1 MSSVALRASERPS
14 LNLEELVL
22 SVGAHGSQ
30 AEGVCV
36 MEAASIVAG
45 EPWSDRPACA
55 SPVIGRFLRR
65 WNDTL
70 TWKPRQSLKRFICP
84 VIGTRTTD
92 ADEAL
97 RARLVQDWVV
107 RTYAPA
113 WLRLAGLGQH
123 ADALSTL
130 VPLTITTIADV
141 RPALIAAR
149 DAAVFR
155 ALPSKGTTMPL
166 VRRFARETA
175 WDAASATLV
184 AERWG
189 EDPPPPASDPQLILD
204 VALTALVA
212 ATCEQLGPTARLLRG
227 SACDLVEDM
236 CMVGQPARQRW
247 SA

>member
-1 MSSVALRASERPS
+1 MPTVTLRASQRPS
-14 LNLEELVL
+14 LNLDELVL
-22 SVGAHGSQ
+22 SVGAHESQ
-30 AEGVCV
+30 DLGACV
-36 MEAASIVAG
+36 MEAASVVAG
-45 EPWSDRPACA
+45 EPWSDRPTCV

-70 TWKPRQSLKRFICP
+70 PWRPRQSLKRFICP

-92 ADEAL
+92 ADEEL
-97 RARLVQDWVV
+97 RLRLVQDWVA

-113 WLRLAGLGQH
+113 WLSLAGLRPH

-130 VPLTITTIADV
+130 LPLTITTIAEA
-141 RPALIAAR
+141 RSALIAAR
-149 DAAVFR
+149 DAAVR
-155 ALPSKGTTMPL
+155 QALPSKDTTMPL

-184 AERWG
+184 AEHWG
-189 EDPPPPASDPQLILD
+189 EDPPPPNCDLQLILD
-204 VALTALVA
+204 VGLMALVA
-212 ATCEQLGPTARLLRG
+212 ATCEQLGPTGRLLRS
-227 SACDLVEDM
+227 SAHELVEDM